1 MILLFSSQWILGDL
15 RSSCPPLRF
24 LWICSHKSFYWLIW
38 FWSVF
43 LCYLQV
49 PRILDFFNIFWHE
62 NTWSLFGRTQTQS
75 SWGRSCFNESIL
87 FVTPFLSGLGLITG
101 QLLSLTTSNSSY
113 YGSSGYGGYGN
124 NVTVIVTANG
134 GAATA
139 TGGAATATGGS
150 NTNNDNDTNTATNTG
165 RKMKNELE
173 RLVKLFLRLLQT
185 MPGAFQWWLF
195 TRLSDCDRW
204 CDRSLS
210 HFYLVVKILSIKSQ
224 HCEICKLC
232 SNCLNVDHSF
242 SLQWFW
248 IV

>member
-1 MILLFSSQWILGDL
+1 MNQ
-15 RSSCPPLRF
+15 SC
-24 LWICSHKSFYWLIW
+24 
-38 FWSVF
+38 
-43 LCYLQV
+43 
-49 PRILDFFNIFWHE
+49 
-62 NTWSLFGRTQTQS
+62 
-75 SWGRSCFNESIL
+75 
-87 FVTPFLSGLGLITG
+87 VTPSISGLGLITG

-185 MPGAFQWWLF
+185 MPGAFQW
-195 TRLSDCDRW
+195 
-204 CDRSLS
+204 
-210 HFYLVVKILSIKSQ
+210 
-224 HCEICKLC
+224 
-232 SNCLNVDHSF
+232 
-242 SLQWFW
+242 
-248 IV
+248 